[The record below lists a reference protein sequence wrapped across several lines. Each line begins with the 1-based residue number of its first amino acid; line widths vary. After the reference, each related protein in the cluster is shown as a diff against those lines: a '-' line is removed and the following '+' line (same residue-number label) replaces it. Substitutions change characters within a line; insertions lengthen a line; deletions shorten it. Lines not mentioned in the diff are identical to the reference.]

1 MPRRILAVVASTHT
15 LPSGGPTGYT
25 LEELAAPYVRFLRAG
40 FEVDIAS
47 PKGGPVTHDPAYDSG
62 DFLTDDGRALLGDV
76 EAMAKL
82 ARTIALSDVEPS
94 RYDAV
99 FLVGGVPAAGDFDA
113 NPALDQVLSAVFERG
128 GVLAALCHGVV
139 GLTGLKTANGALIA
153 QGQSM
158 TAFSLDEETAAN
170 LIDEVAVVPETRLR
184 EIGAL
189 YNKAA
194 ELWGVCVVEGSHFIT
209 GQNPA
214 SAGGTAEALLRKL
227 S

>member
-1 MPRRILAVVASTHT
+1 MPRRILAVVASTQT

-25 LEELAAPYVRFLRAG
+25 LEELAAPYVRFCRAG

-47 PKGGPVTHDPAYDSG
+47 PKGGAVTHDPAYDSG
-62 DFLTDDGRALLGDV
+62 DFLTDDGLALLGDA
-76 EAMAKL
+76 EATAKL

-113 NPALDQVLSAVFERG
+113 NPALDQVLSAVLERG
-128 GVLAALCHGVV
+128 GALAALCHGVV
-139 GLTGLKTANGALIA
+139 GLTGLTTANGALIA

-158 TAFSLDEETAAN
+158 TAFSLDEEIAAN
-170 LIDEVAVVPETRLR
+170 LVDEVAVVPETRLR
-184 EIGAL
+184 KIGAH
-189 YNKAA
+189 YSKAA
-194 ELWGVCVVEGSHFIT
+194 ELWGICVVEGSQFIT

>member
-1 MPRRILAVVASTHT
+1 MLRRILTVVASTQT

-25 LEELAAPYVRFLRAG
+25 LEELAAPYVRFRRAG

-47 PKGGPVTHDPAYDSG
+47 PKGGAVTHDPAFESG
-62 DFLTDDGRALLGDV
+62 DFLTNDGRALLADT

-82 ARTIALSDVEPS
+82 AQTIALSDVETS

-113 NPALDQVLSAVFERG
+113 NPTLDHVLSAVLERG
-128 GVLAALCHGVV
+128 GVLAAVCHGVV
-139 GLTGLKTANGALIA
+139 GLTGLKTANGGLIA

-158 TAFSLDEETAAN
+158 TGFSLDEEIAAN
-170 LIDEVAVVPETRLR
+170 LIDEVAVVPEIRLR
-184 EIGAL
+184 EIGAH
-189 YNKAA
+189 YSKAA
-194 ELWGVCVVEGSHFIT
+194 DLWGVCVVEGSHFIT
-209 GQNPA
+209 GQNPV
-214 SAGGTAEALLRKL
+214 SAGETAEVLLRKL

>member
-1 MPRRILAVVASTHT
+1 MLRRILAVVASTQT

-25 LEELAAPYVRFLRAG
+25 LEELAAPYVRFRRAG

-47 PKGGPVTHDPAYDSG
+47 PKGGAVTHDPAFDSG
-62 DFLTDDGRALLGDV
+62 VFLTEDGQALLDD
-76 EAMAKL
+76 EDAMTNL
-82 ARTIALSDVEPS
+82 AHTIALSDVESS

-128 GVLAALCHGVV
+128 GALAAVCHGVV
-139 GLTGLKTANGALIA
+139 GLTGLTTANGALIA
-153 QGQSM
+153 QGQPM
-158 TAFSLDEETAAN
+158 TAFSLDEEIAAN
-170 LIDEVAVVPETRLR
+170 LVDEVAVVPETRLR
-184 EIGAL
+184 EIGAH
-189 YNKAA
+189 YSKAA
-194 ELWGVCVVEGSHFIT
+194 ELWGVCVVEGPHFIT